1 MDPKTKQCTTLA
13 GTGDASNVSSS
24 FTESTFN
31 EPGGLC
37 IGENGQLLYVA
48 DTNNHQIKVMDLE
61 TKTVSVVS
69 NLKVILTQCHF
80 MSNSKTVS
88 ADITFG

>member
-1 MDPKTKQCTTLA
+1 MDPKTKSCTTLA
-13 GTGDASNVSSS
+13 GTGDASNVSSGFS
-24 FTESTFN
+24 ESTFN

-37 IGENGQLLYVA
+37 IGANGQLLYVA

-69 NLKVILTQCHF
+69 NLGV
-80 MSNSKTVS
+80 
-88 ADITFG
+88 

>member
-1 MDPKTKQCTTLA
+1 MDPKTKNCTTLA
-13 GTGDASNVSSS
+13 GTGNASNIIGSS
-24 FTESTFN
+24 FTDSTFN

-48 DTNNHQIKVMDLE
+48 DTNNHQIKVLDLE

-69 NLKVILTQCHF
+69 NLSVKGHHF
-80 MSNSKTVS
+80 KKDSEIPSNS
-88 ADITFG
+88 